1 MVFYSALKHALMIT
15 AFVFMFAIGL
25 VPFSVLAPGSI
36 VQDRQGIPPLLS
48 YSLKDT
54 LPIRVFDVSFGLM
67 IGLALYGL
75 GI

>member
-1 MVFYSALKHALMIT
+1 MLFYSAMKHALMIT
-15 AFVFMFAIGL
+15 AFVFIFANGL
-25 VPFSVLAPGSI
+25 IPFSVLVAGSI
-36 VQDRQGIPPLLS
+36 VQDGDGMLPLLS

-54 LPIRVFDVSFGLM
+54 LLIKVFNVSFGLM